1 MLKRAVLL
9 LGILALALP
18 AAARP
23 AQRQLKEEKI
33 ADGTLVTVL
42 PPDSIQALSQPVF
55 VTREEAD
62 HWMADDEPV
71 LGLVDPGSG
80 QAKAYSLWHLEHH
93 EVVNDRVG
101 GKPVAVTW

>member
-1 MLKRAVLL
+1 MLKRAALF
-9 LGILALALP
+9 LGILGLAFS

-42 PPDSIQALSQPVF
+42 PPDTIRALDQPVF
-55 VTREEAD
+55 ATRREAD
-62 HWMADDEPV
+62 RWMSDDEPV
-71 LGLVDPGSG
+71 LGLVDLDSG
-80 QAKAYSLWHLEHH
+80 QAKAYSLWHLDHH

>member
-1 MLKRAVLL
+1 MLKRAALF
-9 LGILALALP
+9 LGILGLALS
-18 AAARP
+18 AAAWP

-42 PPDSIQALSQPVF
+42 PPDAIRALEQPVF
-55 VTREEAD
+55 VTCREAD
-62 HWMADDEPV
+62 QWMADDEPV
-71 LGLVDPGSG
+71 LGMVDPDSG
-80 QAKAYSLWHLEHH
+80 QAKAYSLWHLDHH